1 MKLHNKNSNGK
12 SIEIKQ
18 TDHQLDLKEAIT
30 YLPRNFDQGTLFR
43 ALKKVYGD
51 EGIDIA
57 NEWLIKS
64 KNFIPS
70 DFPSRWD
77 EATLTR
83 YQQENF
89 DSWISQN
96 IYDIAEKTGW
106 VPKAL
111 SKGKQSKRP
120 PRKRKQKL
128 LEQHIE
134 ADNKLEQHHVVAKE
148 NGKSEQEKSFIPPCI
163 VNKFGGCYQHPY
175 MRKHEIPDN
184 EQDYREALTK
194 LVDCEVHI
202 LEACE
207 YVEEKNGREPH
218 DIQVR
223 YRIKLDNGS
232 DKSMVAQVTHEEL
245 TTKTRFSSFL
255 VSKGFVKFQGNT
267 KDFDKF
273 HHFLLKEQ
281 DYPTVRNPAHWGE
294 YRPGVFL
301 FENGIFC
308 THAKQFYQADDQG
321 RIKYKGNYIVCPSG
335 SLQVKP
341 PLLAP
346 LQATT
351 THFLTEKFALW
362 ESFNGPLNVRTIIG
376 YAVSC
381 LFSREIIEKLRGFP
395 ILFKYGIRGT
405 GKSTSM
411 DWLMALFGYRD
422 GNQQSV
428 SKQNTSKSVLRR
440 MSLPRS
446 FPFFLDDYRNHET
459 NSNVPDLTSAF
470 LNWYQRIGTG
480 MAAKTTDQ
488 TTIDTHMRA
497 CVVMTGNDKPLDPAA
512 ISRMLVLNFN
522 NHLKQKKLEEVQE
535 FDKHTDRLSEFY
547 SLLLEHYDT
556 LHKAFFDLL
565 DVHRKYLSDQ
575 KFEGRI
581 VNNWAM
587 ILAGVESLGVV
598 LPELG
603 WHEEMPQLQKE
614 VCRAIRNEQALE
626 GSQNQLLE
634 FFHTLNYFASEKKNP
649 VASLQDEW
657 YALDRRH
664 FHIDEFDSKVNNQTK
679 ADYCGPA
686 LAFHLPGIWNVLKDA
701 GADITRQ
708 NAKSTI
714 ESRIQN
720 SELFLARS
728 VNVYM
733 YKNHKGLEKKNKR
746 CYLLNMQKLEENGML
761 DDLIEKAKEY
771 QRQQ

>member
-1 MKLHNKNSNGK
+1 MKLHNQNSNGK
-12 SIEIKQ
+12 SIEITQ

-30 YLPRNFDQGTLFR
+30 YLPRNFDQDTLLR
-43 ALKKVYGD
+43 ALKTVYGD

-57 NEWLIKS
+57 KEWLLES

-70 DFPSRWD
+70 DFSSKWD
-77 EATLTR
+77 NATLTR
-83 YQQENF
+83 YQQENV

-111 SKGKQSKRP
+111 RKGKQSKRP
-120 PRKRKQKL
+120 PRKREQKV

-134 ADNKLEQHHVVAKE
+134 ADKKLEQHLVRSKE
-148 NGKSEQEKSFIPPCI
+148 IGLPEQEKSFIPPCI

-175 MRKHEIPDN
+175 MRKHEIPEN
-184 EQDYREALTK
+184 EQDYKEKLTK
-194 LVDCEVHI
+194 LVDCEVSI
-202 LEACE
+202 LEACQ
-207 YVEEKNGREPH
+207 YVEEKNGREPQE
-218 DIQVR
+218 IQVR
-223 YRIKLDNGS
+223 YRVKLDNGK
-232 DKSMVAQVTHEEL
+232 DKPIVTQVTHEEL

-255 VSKGFVKFQGNT
+255 VSKGFVKFLGKS

-281 DYPTVRNPAHWGE
+281 DYPTVHIPAHWGE
-294 YRPGVFL
+294 FRPGVFL

-308 THAKQFYQADDQG
+308 THAKKFFPADDQG
-321 RIKYKGNYIVCPSG
+321 RIKYQRSYIVCQSG

-341 PLLAP
+341 PRLA
-346 LQATT
+346 LTQATT
-351 THFLTEKFALW
+351 THFLEEKFSLW

-381 LFSREIIEKLRGFP
+381 LFSREIIEKHRGFP

-411 DWLMALFGYRD
+411 AWFMALFGYRD

-428 SKQNTSKSVLRR
+428 SKQNTTKSVLRR

-446 FPFFLDDYRNHET
+446 FPFFLDDYRNHESNT
-459 NSNVPDLTSAF
+459 NVPDLTSAF

-522 NHLKQKKLEEVQE
+522 NHIIESKQQKVVEIEN
-535 FDKHTDRLSEFY
+535 HTDRLSEFL
-547 SLLLEHYDT
+547 SLLLENYDE
-556 LHKAFFDLL
+556 LHEAYFELL
-565 DVHRKYLSDQ
+565 KIHRKYLSGQ
-575 KFEGRI
+575 KFEGRT

-587 ILAGVESLGVV
+587 ILAGVECLDLV
-598 LPELG
+598 LPGLG
-603 WHEEMPQLQKE
+603 WHEEMPQLRKE
-614 VCRAIRNEQALE
+614 ICRTIRNEQALE
-626 GSQNQLLE
+626 NSQNQLLE
-634 FFHTLNYFASEKKNP
+634 FFHTLNYYATEKKNP
-649 VASLQDEW
+649 VAGLQDEW
-657 YALDRRH
+657 FALDRRH
-664 FHIDEFDSKVNNQTK
+664 FHITEFDSNDNSETE
-679 ADYCGPA
+679 YSGPA
-686 LAFHLPGIWNVLKDA
+686 LALHFPGIWSVLKDA
-701 GADITRQ
+701 GADVTRR
-708 NAKSTI
+708 NAKKSI
-714 ESRIQN
+714 ESRIHN
-720 SELFLARS
+720 SEFFLARS

-733 YKNHKGLEKKNKR
+733 YKAHKGLEKKNKR
-746 CYLLNMQKLEENGML
+746 CYLLNLQELEENGML
-761 DDLIEKAKEY
+761 EDLIEKAKEF
-771 QRQQ
+771 QRL